1 MLSTLLAFFIV
12 GFIALVVIG
21 IVLSLVGA
29 MVGLAFTLLFKVAP
43 ILLVG
48 YFVLRLLAPKQK
60 RLSAEDRR
68 WLES

>member
-1 MLSTLLAFFIV
+1 MISSLLTMLVV
-12 GFIALVVIG
+12 GFVALVAIG
-21 IVLSLVGA
+21 LVLSIVGA

-48 YFVLRLLAPKQK
+48 YFVIRLLTPKRKQ
-60 RLSAEDRR
+60 LSAADRE